1 MQENPEEQETER
13 LYQRFKQSLSDREDM
28 PFFDEDDLVAIYDY
42 AGDYDDDYVRLEVL
56 FYAARY
62 YPDSMPLSDRRAIY
76 YQTYSDDMRD
86 SYLFDNTAQESL
98 IMNILR
104 LRALNP
110 QGEEAR
116 RLLDGIVER
125 FDNMDDEEVIQLADA
140 ASAIGQVE
148 WLIDRIDVLRGKTD
162 YLATLLYEMDVVFE
176 MNNRYDLSRK
186 VLEELTMIEPF
197 NVDMWR
203 LMAQCY
209 LKLEE
214 YAEGISA
221 IEYALAIDP
230 SDRDSLVIK
239 AELLF
244 RADRQ
249 KGAPEAAAI
258 LEPIVMSDYSNI
270 DMADALLQC
279 YVAMD
284 DTTKIAALVDLVGRH
299 VPESEW
305 VVNCNLIYNPDNVD
319 KVLADFA
326 ATGEKEESIWIKLA
340 NTVGEIDPRIAV
352 KVMAAASGN
361 TVLADGWEVLM
372 QYMYE
377 LGDYSGLLQMMAE
390 NANNPDYTSNFS
402 PEMTYMLAKSLIE
415 VGMKN
420 EARIF
425 VDNWNRTCGKN
436 RYSPS
441 EKLHIDA
448 LSHYIEFLFGGE

>member
-42 AGDYDDDYVRLEVL
+42 AGDYDDDYIRLEVL

-221 IEYALAIDP
+221 VEYALAIDP
-230 SDRDSLVIK
+230 SDRDALVIK

-244 RADRQ
+244 RADSQ

-326 ATGEKEESIWIKLA
+326 ATGEKEESIWIRLA
-340 NTVGEIDPRIAV
+340 NTV
-352 KVMAAASGN
+352 
-361 TVLADGWEVLM
+361 
-372 QYMYE
+372 
-377 LGDYSGLLQMMAE
+377 
-390 NANNPDYTSNFS
+390 
-402 PEMTYMLAKSLIE
+402 
-415 VGMKN
+415 
-420 EARIF
+420 
-425 VDNWNRTCGKN
+425 
-436 RYSPS
+436 
-441 EKLHIDA
+441 
-448 LSHYIEFLFGGE
+448 SH

>member
-1 MQENPEEQETER
+1 
-13 LYQRFKQSLSDREDM
+13 
-28 PFFDEDDLVAIYDY
+28 
-42 AGDYDDDYVRLEVL
+42 
-56 FYAARY
+56 
-62 YPDSMPLSDRRAIY
+62 
-76 YQTYSDDMRD
+76 
-86 SYLFDNTAQESL
+86 
-98 IMNILR
+98 MNILR

-221 IEYALAIDP
+221 VEYALAIDP
-230 SDRDSLVIK
+230 SDRDALVIK

-244 RADRQ
+244 RADSQ

-390 NANNPDYTSNFS
+390 NANNSDYTSNFS

-448 LSHYIEFLFGGE
+448 MSHYIELLFGGE

>member
-42 AGDYDDDYVRLEVL
+42 AGDYDDDYIRLEVL

-197 NVDMWR
+197 NV
-203 LMAQCY
+203 
-209 LKLEE
+209 EI
-214 YAEGISA
+214 G
-221 IEYALAIDP
+221 
-230 SDRDSLVIK
+230 
-239 AELLF
+239 
-244 RADRQ
+244 RA
-249 KGAPEAAAI
+249 
-258 LEPIVMSDYSNI
+258 
-270 DMADALLQC
+270 
-279 YVAMD
+279 
-284 DTTKIAALVDLVGRH
+284 H
-299 VPESEW
+299 V
-305 VVNCNLIYNPDNVD
+305 
-319 KVLADFA
+319 
-326 ATGEKEESIWIKLA
+326 
-340 NTVGEIDPRIAV
+340 
-352 KVMAAASGN
+352 
-361 TVLADGWEVLM
+361 
-372 QYMYE
+372 
-377 LGDYSGLLQMMAE
+377 
-390 NANNPDYTSNFS
+390 
-402 PEMTYMLAKSLIE
+402 
-415 VGMKN
+415 
-420 EARIF
+420 
-425 VDNWNRTCGKN
+425 
-436 RYSPS
+436 
-441 EKLHIDA
+441 
-448 LSHYIEFLFGGE
+448 